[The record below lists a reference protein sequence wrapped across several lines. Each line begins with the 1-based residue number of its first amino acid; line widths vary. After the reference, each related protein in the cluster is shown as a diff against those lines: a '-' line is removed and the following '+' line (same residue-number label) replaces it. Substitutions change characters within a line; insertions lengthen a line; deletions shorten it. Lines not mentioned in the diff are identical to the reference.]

1 MLSAKRG
8 VGMGIARNAVV
19 RLYKEEVRGTTTPRQ
34 FLGTLAA
41 SLVASVAIELMSRQF
56 RS

>member
-1 MLSAKRG
+1 
-8 VGMGIARNAVV
+8 MGIARNAVV